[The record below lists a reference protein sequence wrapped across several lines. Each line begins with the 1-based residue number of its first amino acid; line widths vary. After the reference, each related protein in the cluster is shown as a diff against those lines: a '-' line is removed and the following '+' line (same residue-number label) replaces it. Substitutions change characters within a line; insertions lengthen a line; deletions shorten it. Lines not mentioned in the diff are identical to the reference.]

1 MNKLTTFH
9 TQSYADMI
17 NRIGLG
23 LSVSSDNMEEMR
35 KESTISVIYLWGKVT
50 DWFEQR

>member
-23 LSVSSDNMEEMR
+23 LSVSDNMEEMR
-35 KESTISVIYLWGKVT
+35 KESTVFCYLIVREGH
-50 DWFEQR
+50 